1 MRNPSLLLDSR
12 SLHRSLVVSGLV
24 LLAAIPSGLS
34 LAGCKKAATAPP
46 AAVAAPNPA
55 APNAAAPTRST
66 HGLADRVR
74 NEAQQMRKE
83 DNP

>member
-1 MRNPSLLLDSR
+1 M
-12 SLHRSLVVSGLV
+12 SGLILIAIV
-24 LLAAIPSGLS
+24 PAALS
-34 LAGCKKAATAPP
+34 VAGCNKTATPPPTTAAAT
-46 AAVAAPNPA
+46 NPA
-55 APNAAAPTRST
+55 APNPGAPARST